1 MRNMFIGIVVGV
13 LIAAAGLSFTTSAAS
28 DAEQQTKDRA
38 EIEALMW
45 RYVRTLD
52 GYDPD
57 GYAALY
63 ATDGQFIAGANATK
77 GRDAL
82 KKMIADFKQRRV
94 EQEAKGQKPAPSY
107 HMSMN
112 EHLEF
117 VDRDHARLNAYWLT
131 VFGAEGQN
139 TPLRVAAAGRSV
151 DELVRVNGKWLIK
164 TRNVAPQN

>member
-1 MRNMFIGIVVGV
+1 MRNIFIGIAVGV
-13 LIAAAGLSFTTSAAS
+13 LIAAGMSWTTSAAG
-28 DAEQQTKDRA
+28 DTEQQMKDRA

-45 RYVRTLD
+45 RYTRALD

-57 GYAALY
+57 GYASVY
-63 ATDGQFIAGANATK
+63 MPDGQFGTGANATK

-82 KKMIADFKQRRV
+82 RKMVADLKQRRA
-94 EQEAKGQKPAPSY
+94 ENEAKGQRQPAMY

-117 VDRDHARLNAYWLT
+117 TDRDHARMNAYWLT
-131 VFGAEGQN
+131 VFGAAGEN

-151 DELVRVNGKWLIK
+151 DELVRVSGKWLIK
-164 TRNVAPQN
+164 TRNVTPQD